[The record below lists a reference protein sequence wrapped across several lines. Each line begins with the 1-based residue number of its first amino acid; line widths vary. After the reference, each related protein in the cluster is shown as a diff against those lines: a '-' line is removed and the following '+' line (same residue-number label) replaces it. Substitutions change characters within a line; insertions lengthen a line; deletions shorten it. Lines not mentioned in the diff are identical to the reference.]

1 MEDQAGDI
9 KTFNPSK
16 EISKEITLEI
26 LIRHRDA
33 LKQARTGELIG
44 VAPEKL
50 KDNDRKLNQVRA
62 LILII
67 SAQRE
72 MITISRP
79 IVWFRSMQK
88 WKKKYKEI
96 KNKDIDGENK
106 KNERKEHPFEK
117 EDNDYKS
124 IIGWLKFLRDCG
136 NAILEA
142 EKTKR
147 IDDDFMIKKE
157 TNDGERFELTNNFYD
172 MVEDLESSYE
182 QIYLLMLTNKIVSAG
197 IEEDEE
203 LTYKEKEK
211 EAIDR
216 VVEA

>member
-1 MEDQAGDI
+1 MVEAGEI
-9 KTFNPSK
+9 RVFNPNK

-44 VAPEKL
+44 TKPEELNHNEK
-50 KDNDRKLNQVRA
+50 KLNQVRA
-62 LILII
+62 LNLII

-79 IVWFRSMQK
+79 IMFFRSMQK
-88 WKKKYKEI
+88 WKQ
-96 KNKDIDGENK
+96 KNKTDEEKQKNK
-106 KNERKEHPFEK
+106 FADDK
-117 EDNDYKS
+117 NDYNK
-124 IIGWLKFLRDCG
+124 ILEWLSFLRECSD
-136 NAILEA
+136 AILEA
-142 EKTKR
+142 ERTQTLE
-147 IDDDFMIKKE
+147 DDFLLKKQDQ
-157 TNDGERFELTNNFYD
+157 TGEFYELTNNFYD

-203 LTYKEKEK
+203 KTYKEKEE
-211 EAIDR
+211 EAIRR